1 MQDIL
6 NTLYLIVGLA
16 IALAAHE
23 LARAF
28 VAVRLGDLTPRNTG
42 RLTLNPKN
50 HVDPFGTL
58 LLPGILLLPTL
69 FGASAGFLPF
79 AYAKPLPVNTWGLRK
94 RERDVVLIALAG
106 PVANVALAFVFG
118 ALVRTVTN
126 IQLLRLVLACLVT
139 TIIIGVANLFPVPPL
154 DGSRV
159 VARFL
164 PPRARQFYSDLD
176 QYGALIM
183 IVLFLVFRSPIN
195 AFVSAIG
202 GGICRVAAGHTCL

>member
-16 IALAAHE
+16 VALAVHE

-42 RLTLNPKN
+42 RLALNPKA
-50 HVDPFGTL
+50 HIDPFGTL

-69 FGASAGFLPF
+69 LGSSAGFLPF
-79 AYAKPLPVNTWGLRK
+79 AYAKPLPVNTWGLK
-94 RERDVVLIALAG
+94 KPERDVVLIALAG

-126 IQLLRLVLACLVT
+126 LQLVRLVLACLVT
-139 TIIIGVANLFPVPPL
+139 TIVIGVANLFPVPPL

-164 PPRARQFYSDLD
+164 PPRARQFYTDLD

-183 IVLFLVFRSPIN
+183 ILLFLVFRSPIN

-202 GGICRVAAGHTCL
+202 SGICRLAAGHACL